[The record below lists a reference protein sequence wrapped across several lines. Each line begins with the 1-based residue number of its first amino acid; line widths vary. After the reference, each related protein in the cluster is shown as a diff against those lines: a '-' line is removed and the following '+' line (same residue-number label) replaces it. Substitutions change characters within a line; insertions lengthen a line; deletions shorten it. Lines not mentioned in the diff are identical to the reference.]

1 MIKERED
8 KQVCYNILTCMWIIT
23 FKPHARHFFENR
35 QNEFIENIIKVLQL
49 HGNEKIV
56 RIILYIFKV
65 RKDGN
70 KCRICARA
78 RSAWSICWTAIWTR
92 K

>member
-1 MIKERED
+1 MTLYSHTIFRLNYLLIKERED
-8 KQVCYNILTCMWIIT
+8 KQVCYNILTSIWIIT
-23 FKPHARHFFENR
+23 FKPHTRMFFENR

-65 RKDGN
+65 KRFEL
-70 KCRICARA
+70 IF
-78 RSAWSICWTAIWTR
+78 IEFMQQ
-92 K
+92 